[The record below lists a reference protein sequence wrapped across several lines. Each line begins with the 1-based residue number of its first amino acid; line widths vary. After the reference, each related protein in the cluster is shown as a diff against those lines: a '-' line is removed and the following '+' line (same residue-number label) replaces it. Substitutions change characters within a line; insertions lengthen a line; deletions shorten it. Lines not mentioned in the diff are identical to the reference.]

1 MRSTTTDE
9 GRITF
14 ERNTEFSGPGLQV
27 FVALDDEPQHIGQ
40 HNRRRN
46 RLTAVATPIPGHEGR
61 NCTFLKEVE
70 EGTSIAH
77 AAASRDGDNPAD
89 HLMAG

>member
-27 FVALDDEPQHIGQ
+27 FVALDDGRSISVNTTGDAIGSQ
-40 HNRRRN
+40 PWLHPFPAMKAVTARFSRRR
-46 RLTAVATPIPGHEGR
+46 RKEHRSPVRRQAGMATIRP
-61 NCTFLKEVE
+61 
-70 EGTSIAH
+70 TS
-77 AAASRDGDNPAD
+77 
-89 HLMAG
+89 